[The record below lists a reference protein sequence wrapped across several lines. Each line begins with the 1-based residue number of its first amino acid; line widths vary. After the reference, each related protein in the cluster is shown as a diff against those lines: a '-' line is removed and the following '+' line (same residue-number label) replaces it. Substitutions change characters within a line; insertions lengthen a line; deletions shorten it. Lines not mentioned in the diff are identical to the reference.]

1 MRLNKQSK
9 QNSDFFINSAF
20 KVLLALFLLLILS
33 ILTLSH
39 ISLPSRTSS
48 HVWVQLLSVLFF
60 NLSVFTFLLTRCA
73 RVPLPWIQN
82 LPRLIPLYHHP
93 GLPLFLSFIQPITP
107 ALSTLLLLPSISA
120 PSRFPHLQSP
130 SSVISQQEKIYF
142 VLQPVFFFYSFIL
155 SLSICFPVSASC
167 STSAEC
173 CCLFLLFLLPAFS
186 VSYSL
191 YCQYSLNHVS
201 LLCWSGS
208 FWVTSGMNMV
218 CVSA

>member
-1 MRLNKQSK
+1 MNVFKSSHFEERKSYRFEGTWGWINRVNIIQI
-9 QNSDFFINSAF
+9 FFINSAF
-20 KVLLALFLLLILS
+20 KVLLALVLLLILS

-39 ISLPSRTSS
+39 ASLPSRTPS

-73 RVPLPWIQN
+73 RVPLLWIQN

-142 VLQPVFFFYSFIL
+142 VLQPVF
-155 SLSICFPVSASC
+155 V
-167 STSAEC
+167 
-173 CCLFLLFLLPAFS
+173 FLLFHFVLIHMLSSFCQLLYLSWMLLF
-186 VSYSL
+186 VSPLSP
-191 YCQYSLNHVS
+191 SS
-201 LLCWSGS
+201 FLC
-208 FWVTSGMNMV
+208 
-218 CVSA
+218 